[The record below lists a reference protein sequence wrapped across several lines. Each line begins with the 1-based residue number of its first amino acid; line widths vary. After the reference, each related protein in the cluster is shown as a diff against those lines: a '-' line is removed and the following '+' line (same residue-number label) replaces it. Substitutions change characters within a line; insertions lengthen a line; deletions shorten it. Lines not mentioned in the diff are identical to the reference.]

1 MGVWVLEATRLK
13 LGLTCMDGNHK
24 RKLDDFLNAESED
37 MGSES
42 EEEQCSSDSEDD
54 E

>member
-1 MGVWVLEATRLK
+1 VWWSTRLK

-24 RKLDDFLNAESED
+24 RKLDDFLSAESED
-37 MGSES
+37 GESES
-42 EEEQCSSDSEDD
+42 ENEHCSTESEDD